1 MILLGMVKKPVTTKT
16 VKRAKPVAAKIKKVK
31 PKNETEEVLEILPT
45 ETSESSEEAK
55 TSGEDKGKER
65 YFAAVGRRKTAI
77 ARVRLYTKGDKSI
90 TINDRSIDDYFS
102 RNVEFSTLASAALNR
117 MKVMDKFRTV
127 IKVSG
132 GGLHSQAEAVR
143 HATVRALVQF
153 NPDFRKRLKRAGFL
167 TRDSRMVERKK
178 YGLKKARRAPQWA
191 KR

>member
-1 MILLGMVKKPVTTKT
+1 MVKKPATIKT
-16 VKRAKPVAAKIKKVK
+16 VKRAKPTSPKIKKVK
-31 PKNETEEVLEILPT
+31 PKSEIDEVLEITPAEAVDST
-45 ETSESSEEAK
+45 EETK

-90 TINDRSIDDYFS
+90 TINDKSIDDYFN
-102 RNVEFSTLASAALNR
+102 RNIEFSTLASAALNR
-117 MKVMDKFRTV
+117 MKVMDKFRAV
-127 IKVSG
+127 IRVSG

-143 HATVRALVQF
+143 HATARALVEF

>member
-1 MILLGMVKKPVTTKT
+1 MVKKTVTTKT
-16 VKRAKPVAAKIKKVK
+16 VKRAKPTSVKAKKTKLK
-31 PKNETEEVLEILPT
+31 SETEEILPLESIKET
-45 ETSESSEEAK
+45 EETK
-55 TSGEDKGKER
+55 GSGEDKGKER

-77 ARVRLYTKGDKSI
+77 ARVRLYTKGDKNI
-90 TINDRSIDDYFS
+90 TINDKAIDDYFN
-102 RNVEFSTLASAALNR
+102 RNMEFSTLASAALNR
-117 MKVMDKFRTV
+117 MKVMDKFRAV
-127 IKVSG
+127 IRVSG

-143 HATVRALVQF
+143 HATARALVEF